1 MCAKDDCNRTQQS
14 HTLTMTQ
21 SPYSSTPPA
30 VTKDSVQGDTNYIA
44 PTFPIGPFVKHDA
57 NPILTPNPTYD
68 FESAHL
74 YNAAAIVLDSKVF
87 LLYRA
92 QNAGTL
98 SSIGL
103 AWSDDGVNF
112 TRLDRPILTASLTCE
127 KGGGVE
133 DPRVVRIKGVI
144 YMTYTAYDFSNA
156 RLCLATST
164 DLVNWKK
171 HGPLYPHWDEVEV
184 TKSGRKAMRRDWT
197 KAAAIFP
204 EPDSSGRHNML
215 WGESCVYRATSE
227 DLIHWKTEPFEEW
240 FATGVHLW
248 ENRLLEPGPPPIKT
262 KDGKW
267 ILVYNAATVGG
278 GKYMNNQYSVG
289 QMLVDLDHLDSGPL
303 ARMEKPCLEVSEG
316 NEEKGQV
323 DQVVFCE
330 GMVQFKGK
338 WLLYF
343 GQGDS
348 ELGVAIADAV

>member
-1 MCAKDDCNRTQQS
+1 
-14 HTLTMTQ
+14 MTQ
-21 SPYSSTPPA
+21 SPYSSSPPTITQA
-30 VTKDSVQGDTNYIA
+30 SVEGDTNYV
-44 PTFPIGPFVKHDA
+44 PPSFPIGPFVKHSA

-68 FESAHL
+68 FESAFL
-74 YNAAAIVLDSKVF
+74 YNAAAIVLDGKVF

-92 QNAGTL
+92 QNAATL

-103 AWSDDGVNF
+103 AWSEDGINF
-112 TRLDRPILTASLTCE
+112 TRLDQPVLTASLPCE
-127 KGGGVE
+127 AGGGVE
-133 DPRVVRIKGVI
+133 DPRVVRVNGVI
-144 YMTYTAYDFSNA
+144 YMTYTAYDFKNA

-164 DLVNWKK
+164 DLISWEK
-171 HGPLYPHWDEVEV
+171 HGPLYPEWDEVEV
-184 TKSGRKAMRRDWT
+184 TKSGRSAIRRNWT

-204 EPDSSGRHNML
+204 EPDSKGLYNMI
-215 WGESCVYRATSE
+215 WGESSLYRARSS
-227 DLIHWKTEPFEEW
+227 DLITWNTEPFDEW

-248 ENRLLEPGPPPIKT
+248 ENRLLEPGPSPVKT

-278 GKYMNNQYSVG
+278 GKYRNNQYSIG
-289 QMLVDLDHLDSGPL
+289 QMLIDQENLQQGPL
-303 ARMEKPCLEVSEG
+303 ARLERPCIEVSEG
-316 NEEKGQV
+316 NEENGQV

-348 ELGVAIADAV
+348 ELGVAVADAV